1 VCRMERAR
9 LNPYWISASL
19 VFRMTS
25 ARVARSK
32 PDAAAKNE
40 KKDKLE
46 KVFKIFNVIYRIL
59 LVFWDCIVAVVHNF
73 APLGF
78 FSYKNIA
85 GKTVLITG
93 GANGLGRLIAERL
106 ADKGAKLVLWDRDEK
121 GLWDTKDALEKRGV
135 TVFIRT
141 VDMLNRQEIAD
152 AAAEA
157 RKEAGFID
165 ILINNAGIG
174 IGGRVVDVSEDAI
187 RKTIELNTLSH
198 FWMAKEFLPAMLSKN
213 EGHIVSIASL
223 GGLFASDQNMVP
235 YNASKFGA
243 VAIMEGLEN
252 ETVCMGNDGVRF
264 TTVCPSHFQTPLY
277 DSLKTNPDKKV
288 MTVDEVVDWTVDG
301 ILREMRMVIVP
312 RGKYILYALKG
323 ILPRKLLLAA
333 TTREAVSK
341 LNKQ

>member
-1 VCRMERAR
+1 
-9 LNPYWISASL
+9 
-19 VFRMTS
+19 MTTP
-25 ARVARSK
+25 RVALGK
-32 PDAAAKNE
+32 HAPVTAAGHDDIHK
-40 KKDKLE
+40 KLE
-46 KVFKIFNVIYRIL
+46 KVGKLFHVIYKIL
-59 LVFWDCIVAVVHNF
+59 LIIWECVVAVVHNF

-78 FSYKNIA
+78 FPYKNIA

-106 ADKGAKLVLWDRDEK
+106 ADKGARLVLWDRDEK
-121 GLWDTKDALEKRGV
+121 GLWDAKDALEKRGV
-135 TVFIRT
+135 TVHIRT

-174 IGGRVVDVSEDAI
+174 IGGRVVDVAEDAI
-187 RKTIELNTLSH
+187 RKTVELNTLCH
-198 FWMAKEFLPAMLSKN
+198 FWMAKEFLPAMLSRN

-235 YNASKFGA
+235 YCASKFGA

-252 ETVCMGNDGVRF
+252 ETVCMGKDGVRF

-277 DSLKTNPDKKV
+277 DALKTNSDKKV

-312 RGKYILYALKG
+312 RGKYIFYALKG
-323 ILPRKLLLAA
+323 ILPRSVLLKL
-333 TTREAVSK
+333 TTREAVAN

>member
-1 VCRMERAR
+1 RM
-9 LNPYWISASL
+9 ASE
-19 VFRMTS
+19 
-25 ARVARSK
+25 RVALGK
-32 PDAAAKNE
+32 HAPANAANQNVNRERVE
-40 KKDKLE
+40 KIAN
-46 KVFKIFNVIYRIL
+46 IFHGLYKIL
-59 LVFWDCIVAVVHNF
+59 LVIWECLVAVVHNF

-78 FSYKNIA
+78 FPYKNIA

-121 GLWDTKDALEKRGV
+121 GLRDAKEALEKRGV
-135 TVFIRT
+135 TVHIRT
-141 VDMLNRQEIAD
+141 VDMLNRQEIAE

-157 RKEAGFID
+157 RKETGFID

-174 IGGRVVDVSEDAI
+174 IGGRVVDVAEDAI
-187 RKTIELNTLSH
+187 RKTVELNTLCH
-198 FWMAKEFLPAMLSKN
+198 FWMAKEFLPWMLSRN
-213 EGHIVSIASL
+213 EGHIVCIASL

-235 YNASKFGA
+235 YCASKFGA

-252 ETVCMGNDGVRF
+252 ETVCMGKEGIRF

-277 DSLKTNPDKKV
+277 EALKTNSDKKV

-323 ILPRKLLLAA
+323 ILPRSVLLRL
-333 TTREAVSK
+333 TTREAVSNLHK
-341 LNKQ
+341 E